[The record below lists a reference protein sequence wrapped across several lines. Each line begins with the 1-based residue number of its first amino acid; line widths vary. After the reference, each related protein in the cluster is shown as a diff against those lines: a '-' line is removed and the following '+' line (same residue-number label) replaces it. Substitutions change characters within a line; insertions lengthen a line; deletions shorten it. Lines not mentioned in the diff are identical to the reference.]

1 MFNYRNS
8 IYDTQEALRE
18 GKKKREKKKP
28 STRKTIHKLQYLRMI
43 SYKKRLNAAKHVT
56 GNERKSEMS

>member
-18 GKKKREKKKP
+18 GKKKREKKKAQHQENH
-28 STRKTIHKLQYLRMI
+28 SQTAIFENDLI
-43 SYKKRLNAAKHVT
+43 
-56 GNERKSEMS
+56 